1 MLEATVQV
9 ELVPPLVMS
18 TVLEKPVTGSE
29 KVAVTENEERD
40 AWEPAGG
47 SEVRATVGAVV
58 STVID
63 SGAAVVDTF
72 PAASVSATVMLQLPS
87 LNVPSVHAPALTV
100 HVTLTP
106 SFVAVTTAVPVTPAT
121 LTVGVLSFVMSS
133 ELLEPESD
141 GAARSGVR
149 AAVGVVSTVTGR
161 PAVADDTVV
170 PTACT
175 AEMVQLPSTSVP
187 RSHEPDVPVATKLHD
202 TSADP
207 AFCAVTVTLAPASV
221 PVTVMFGVSS
231 FVVSSVEEEPVS
243 EEVVRSTPVGDA
255 TPTSPV
261 AADTEVTLPL
271 AFDAVAAKRRYEP
284 ASSAVTV

>member
-1 MLEATVQV
+1 M
-9 ELVPPLVMS
+9 
-18 TVLEKPVTGSE
+18 
-29 KVAVTENEERD
+29 
-40 AWEPAGG
+40 
-47 SEVRATVGAVV
+47 RATVGAVV
-58 STVID
+58 STVTD
-63 SGAAVVDTF
+63 SGTGVVETF

-87 LNVPSVHAPALTV
+87 LKVPRVHAPALTV
-100 HVTLTP
+100 HVTFTP

-121 LTVGVLSFVMSS
+121 LIVGVLSFVMSS

-141 GAARSGVR
+141 EAARSGVR

-170 PTACT
+170 PTVCA
-175 AEMVQLPSTSVP
+175 AEMVQLPSPSVP
-187 RSHEPDVPVATKLHD
+187 RSHVPDVPVATNVHE

-207 AFCAVTVTLAPASV
+207 VFWAVTVTLAPASV

-231 FVVSSVEEEPVS
+231 FVMSSLEDEPVS
-243 EEVVRSTPVGDA
+243 DDAVRSTADGAA

-261 AADTEVTLPL
+261 AADTDVTLPL

-284 ASSAVTV
+284 ASSEVAV